1 MIRVYHTR
9 FAARFSEETWARYSA
24 EIPHKLLESMGR
36 YRRWQDRQ
44 SKLLGKL
51 LLVKCLEDLGYGS
64 NALHD
69 LAYNQY
75 GRPFLDYPLDFNISH
90 SGECVVCA
98 VATEGKVGVDVE
110 QIRMVPLEDF
120 STCFSAREWSEINGA
135 PETRTKFFQ
144 MWTIKE
150 SVMKAD
156 GGGLSI
162 PFMDVSIGE
171 KCATLYGN
179 IWYLRELVIYP
190 DYVCYLSTDVADIQI
205 SMKEL
210 DF

>member
-9 FAARFSEETWARYSA
+9 SAARFSEEAWARYAA
-24 EIPHKLLESMGR
+24 EIPQELLDLMSR
-36 YRRWQDRQ
+36 YRRWEDRQ

-51 LLVKCLEDLGYGS
+51 LLGRCLADLGSGS
-64 NALHD
+64 GVLHD

-120 STCFSAREWSEINGA
+120 STCFNAREWSEITAA
-135 PETRTKFFQ
+135 PAKYAKFFQ

-150 SVMKAD
+150 SVMKAH

-171 KCATLYGN
+171 KCATLYGK
-179 IWYLRELVIYP
+179 IWYLKELVIHP
-190 DYVCYLSTDVADIQI
+190 DYMCYLSTDVEDIEI
-205 SMKEL
+205 GMKEL